1 MRSSTRSFFLLI
13 IFALAI
19 SCNEDS
25 PIPSVEHVMIGG
37 KEYAIVKIGNQTW
50 TASNY
55 AGPGG
60 VNYDGTNSKPE
71 YGKYYS
77 KTELDA
83 IEIPAGWRIPTV
95 EDYTALAQT
104 YGIPIPST
112 TGYGEAIKALTSTTN
127 WKHVQGTNT
136 SGFNAFPAG
145 YVFGA
150 SGPLDGDI
158 AEFWAAGGITFSIQ
172 EAGLNLSSLRL
183 TFYDSSNSPDYRFN
197 VRFVKE

>member
-1 MRSSTRSFFLLI
+1 MRSSLNSFFLLT
-13 IFALAI
+13 IFALVV
-19 SCNEDS
+19 SCDEDS
-25 PIPSVEHVMIGG
+25 PISSSEHVIIGG

-60 VNYDGTNSKPE
+60 VSYDGNSKPE

-77 KTELDA
+77 KSELDA
-83 IEIPAGWRIPTV
+83 IEIPAGWRVPTV

-112 TGYGEAIKALTSTTN
+112 TGYGDAIKVLTSTTN

-136 SGFNAFPAG
+136 SGFNAFPGG
-145 YVFGA
+145 YIFG
-150 SGPLDGDI
+150 SIGPLDGDL
-158 AEFWAAGGITFSIQ
+158 AEFWAADGITFSIQ
-172 EAGLNLSSLRL
+172 EAGANLSSLRL